1 MGCHFLLQHRPKE
14 AAKDL
19 FWLGNGLALRMGE
32 ENVPR
37 AVLVNEMP
45 PLSLSELWESSL
57 RGSIP
62 GHSESFPRGN
72 GQDGE
77 GTQNQVAERALKEWW
92 DGGQKR
98 RFRRNMI
105 SIVKSCSPEH

>member
-1 MGCHFLLQHRPKE
+1 
-14 AAKDL
+14 
-19 FWLGNGLALRMGE
+19 MGE
-32 ENVPR
+32 ENIPR

-62 GHSESFPRGN
+62 GHSESFPRG
-72 GQDGE
+72 DGRDE

-105 SIVKSCSPEH
+105 SVVKSCSPEH